1 MQILLRR
8 LGQHRGAPRLYLDTQ
23 ALASAGLLPGTAVK
37 LELRTDE
44 FRLTIRADAQGT
56 RRVSSKRRSGR
67 LLPVIDVNSREDL
80 APFAECGVVR
90 IVIVS
95 DAVHIL
101 LPASV
106 IKAMARSARLAARL
120 ALGQPLTT
128 AGLAFGA
135 GIASR
140 ALHDGLSAGGV
151 ASRLVLANEICE
163 DYLGL
168 AETRNPV
175 VRADTAIA
183 AVPMQEAAQDGWLL
197 SRLALVDILEAGIPC
212 SGASKAGVSKRKL
225 TKMEDHPT
233 VGHLIGAA
241 IQLIGTLQPAIV
253 LIENVESYRDTA
265 SAAILR
271 GWLRD
276 AGYAVA
282 ETVLDASDFGSL
294 EARVRWFLVAYPPEL
309 PLDLSDLAALAPVR
323 AGSGSL
329 ADVLEPIGPDDARFR
344 RVDYLKT
351 KQERDASKG
360 SHFAMQWLTPQ
371 SQSVPVLR
379 KGYHKGGSTDPRLL
393 HPSDHE
399 RSRLLTSVEHARIKG
414 IDPALIA
421 EAQEALAHQVCGQAV
436 DVRPVHAIG
445 ERIAQVLQAS
455 RAGVV
460 SQAATA
466 RPPASC
472 LAEIAG

>member
-8 LGQHRGAPRLYLDTQ
+8 LGQHRGAPRLYLDTH
-23 ALASAGLLPGTAVK
+23 ALASAGLLPGTLIK

-44 FRLTIRADAQGT
+44 FRLTIRADAQGS
-56 RRVSSKRRSGR
+56 RRISRKHRGGR
-67 LLPVIDVNSREDL
+67 ELPVIDLNSHEAL
-80 APFAECGVVR
+80 APFTGCGVVR

-95 DAVHIL
+95 GAVHIL

-135 GIASR
+135 GIASW
-140 ALHDGLSAGGV
+140 ALHDGLAAGGV
-151 ASRLVLANEICE
+151 ASQLVLANEICE

-168 AETRNPV
+168 AQARNPV
-175 VRADTAIA
+175 VSADTAVV
-183 AVPMQEAAQDGWLL
+183 AVPMQEAAQDDWLL
-197 SRLALVDILEAGIPC
+197 GRLAPVDILEAGIPC

-241 IQLIGTLQPAIV
+241 IQLIAALQPAIV
-253 LIENVESYRDTA
+253 VIENVEGYRDTA

-276 AGYAVA
+276 AGYAVTEA
-282 ETVLDASDFGSL
+282 VLDAGDFGSL
-294 EARVRWFLVAYPPEL
+294 EARVRWFLVAYPPEV
-309 PLDLSDLAALAPVR
+309 PLDLANLAP
-323 AGSGSL
+323 ASGGNCTL

-344 RVDYLKT
+344 RVDYLKA
-351 KQERDASKG
+351 KQDRDAGSG
-360 SHFAMQWLTPQ
+360 SHFAMQWLTPE
-371 SQSVPVLR
+371 SQRVQVLR

-393 HPSDHE
+393 HPTDPE
-399 RSRLLTSVEHARIKG
+399 RSRLLTGLEHARIKG

-421 EAQEALAHQVCGQAV
+421 RAPETIAHQVCGQSV

-445 ERIAQVLQAS
+445 ARIARVLLDS
-455 RAGVV
+455 RGRLCG
-460 SQAATA
+460 QAATA
-466 RPPASC
+466 RPPAIR
-472 LAEIAG
+472 LAAVVG